1 MTLTRF
7 SVAREGRVAIA
18 TLDHPPA
25 NTLDTVA
32 IAELGRVLEELE
44 ADAAVK
50 VVVLTGAGR
59 FFAAGADIK
68 EFVGKTPEEGEAMA
82 RAGQKVMDRLEA
94 FPKPV
99 IAAING
105 AALGGGLELA
115 MACHIRIAADAA
127 KLGLP
132 EINLG
137 LIPGFGGTQRLP
149 RLIGRGRATEL
160 ILTGEMITG
169 EEAFRLGL
177 VNRVVPLERLMDE
190 ARALAERIAAKSAVT
205 AALALEALQGVEA
218 PLAEGLDRE
227 ARLFGRA
234 FATEDCREG
243 VQAFLEKR
251 PPHFRDR

>member
-1 MTLTRF
+1 
-7 SVAREGRVAIA
+7 
-18 TLDHPPA
+18 
-25 NTLDTVA
+25 
-32 IAELGRVLEELE
+32 
-44 ADAAVK
+44 
-50 VVVLTGAGR
+50 
-59 FFAAGADIK
+59 
-68 EFVGKTPEEGEAMA
+68 
-82 RAGQKVMDRLEA
+82 MDRIEA

-149 RLIGRGRATEL
+149 RLIGRGKATEL
-160 ILTGEMITG
+160 ILTGEMIPA
-169 EEAFRLGL
+169 EEALRLGL
-177 VNRVVPLERLMDE
+177 VNRVVPLERLMAD
-190 ARALAERIAAKSAVT
+190 ALALAERIAAKSAMT
-205 AALALEALQGVEA
+205 TALALEALQGVEA
-218 PLAEGLDRE
+218 PLTEGLDRE

-234 FATEDCREG
+234 FATEDSREG

-251 PPHFRDR
+251 PPRFRDR

>member
-7 SVAREGRVAIA
+7 SVAREGRVAVV

-25 NTLDTVA
+25 NTLDSVA
-32 IAELGRVLEELE
+32 IAELGDVLEDLE
-44 ADAAVK
+44 TDAATK
-50 VVVLTGAGR
+50 GVVLTGAGR

-68 EFVGKTPEEGEAMA
+68 EFVGKVPEEGEAMA
-82 RAGQKVMDRLEA
+82 RAGQRLMDRIEA

-115 MACHIRIAADAA
+115 MACHIRIAADMA

-149 RLIGRGRATEL
+149 RLIGRGKATEL
-160 ILTGEMITG
+160 ILTGEMIPA
-169 EEAFRLGL
+169 EEALRLGL
-177 VNRVVPLERLMDE
+177 VNRVVPLERLMAE
-190 ARALAERIAAKSAVT
+190 ALALAERIAAKSAVT
-205 AALALEALQGVEA
+205 TALALEALQGVEA
-218 PLAEGLDRE
+218 PLTEGLDRE

-234 FATEDCREG
+234 FATEDSREG

-251 PPHFRDR
+251 PPRFRDR